1 MDCFTENPVLGHITT
16 FGGNAVCCAASLATL
31 QEISSKELYKKAIH
45 IEQVIIQYL
54 QHPAIK
60 EIRSCGG
67 LMAVEFENTTFN
79 MKVISNAIQLGVI
92 TDWFLF
98 CDTAMRLSPP
108 LVITDEE
115 LIDCC
120 LKLNKAIELAI

>member
-1 MDCFTENPVLGHITT
+1 M
-16 FGGNAVCCAASLATL
+16 
-31 QEISSKELYKKAIH
+31 
-45 IEQVIIQYL
+45 
-54 QHPAIK
+54 K

-67 LMAVEFENTTFN
+67 LMAVDFGNNEFN
-79 MKVISNAIQLGVI
+79 MKIISNAIRLGVI

-120 LKLNKAIELAI
+120 LKLTKAIELAI